1 MFEGKRVVLAVT
13 GGIAA
18 YKSIYLASL
27 LRKKGAIVE
36 TILTEAAQKFV
47 TPVSFNGVTGYGV
60 YSDGFQDINDE
71 IPHIYLSKADM
82 IIVAPAS
89 KNEIAKLACGMADN
103 LLTSTISATKS
114 PVFIVPAMNTNMYL
128 NPINQENLRRLK
140 EIGYIIIEPVS
151 GNLACGDVG
160 IGKMR
165 EPDEIYN
172 FIYDYF
178 KNAEDDFYSG
188 MNVIVTGGPTIS
200 KLDPV
205 RIFTNQSSGKMGERI
220 CESLIKR
227 GANVTYISYKKPANE
242 KINHIKIETTEDMLE
257 EIKKRMGDN
266 ELLIMSAAPL
276 DYEFESYHDE
286 KIKKGEALTFK
297 MKRTPDILK
306 TIKPD
311 KGDLKV
317 IGFAAESENAYEYGL
332 EKLKNKG
339 MDMIFI
345 NNILKDN
352 VFGSEENN
360 GIMISKN
367 GEEKKVPRM
376 DKSLIADAILD
387 FFKEQN

>member
-47 TPVSFNGVTGYGV
+47 TPVSFNGVTGHGV
-60 YSDGFQDINDE
+60 YSDGFQNINDE

-242 KINHIKIETTEDMLE
+242 KINHIKIVTTEDMLE

>member
-47 TPVSFNGVTGYGV
+47 TPVSFNGVTGHGV
-60 YSDGFQDINDE
+60 YSDGFQNINDE

-257 EIKKRMGDN
+257 EIKKRMDDN

-360 GIMISKN
+360 GIMISKD

>member
-47 TPVSFNGVTGYGV
+47 TPVSFNGVTGHGV
-60 YSDGFQDINDE
+60 YSDGFQNINDE

-376 DKSLIADAILD
+376 DKSLIADVILD

>member
-27 LRKKGAIVE
+27 LRKKGTIVE

-47 TPVSFNGVTGYGV
+47 TPVSFNGVTGHGV
-60 YSDGFQDINDE
+60 YSDGFQNINDE

-205 RIFTNQSSGKMGERI
+205 RTFTNQSSGKMGERI

-306 TIKPD
+306 SIKPD

>member
-36 TILTEAAQKFV
+36 TILTEAAQEFV
-47 TPVSFNGVTGYGV
+47 TPVSFNGVTGHGV
-60 YSDGFQDINDE
+60 YSDGLQNINDE

-286 KIKKGEALTFK
+286 KIKKGETLTFK

-306 TIKPD
+306 SIKPD
-311 KGDLKV
+311 KGELKV

>member
-47 TPVSFNGVTGYGV
+47 TSVSFNGVTGHGV
-60 YSDGFQDINDE
+60 YSDGFQNINDE
-71 IPHIYLSKADM
+71 IPHFYLSKADM

-128 NPINQENLRRLK
+128 NPINQENLKKLK

-172 FIYDYF
+172 FISDYF
-178 KNAEDDFYSG
+178 KNAEDDFYRG

-220 CESLIKR
+220 CEGLIKR

-242 KINHIKIETTEDMLE
+242 RINHIKIETTEDMLE
-257 EIKKRMGDN
+257 EIKKRMSEN
-266 ELLIMSAAPL
+266 KLLIMSAAPL

-306 TIKPD
+306 TIKPY

>member
-47 TPVSFNGVTGYGV
+47 TPVSFNGVTGHGV
-60 YSDGFQDINDE
+60 YSDGFQNINDE

-172 FIYDYF
+172 FICDYF

-306 TIKPD
+306 SIKPD

>member
-47 TPVSFNGVTGYGV
+47 TPVSFNGVTGHGV
-60 YSDGFQDINDE
+60 YSDGFQNINDE

-172 FIYDYF
+172 FIYEYF
-178 KNAEDDFYSG
+178 KKAEDDFYSG

-257 EIKKRMGDN
+257 EIKKRMDDN

-306 TIKPD
+306 SIKPD

>member
-47 TPVSFNGVTGYGV
+47 TPVSFNGVTGHGV
-60 YSDGFQDINDE
+60 YSDGFQNINDE

-128 NPINQENLRRLK
+128 NTINQENLRRLK

-172 FIYDYF
+172 FIYEYF

>member
-47 TPVSFNGVTGYGV
+47 TPVSFNGVTGHGV
-60 YSDGFQDINDE
+60 YSDGFQNINDE

-178 KNAEDDFYSG
+178 KNVEDDFYSG

-242 KINHIKIETTEDMLE
+242 KINHIKIETTENMLE

-376 DKSLIADAILD
+376 DKSLIADVILD

>member
-47 TPVSFNGVTGYGV
+47 TPVSFNGVTGHGV
-60 YSDGFQDINDE
+60 YSDGFQNINDE

-128 NPINQENLRRLK
+128 NPINQENLRKLK

-242 KINHIKIETTEDMLE
+242 KIIHIKIETTEDMLE
-257 EIKKRMGDN
+257 EIKKRMDDN

>member
-47 TPVSFNGVTGYGV
+47 TPVSFNGVTGHGV
-60 YSDGFQDINDE
+60 YSDGFQNINDE

-188 MNVIVTGGPTIS
+188 MDVIVTGGPTIS

-242 KINHIKIETTEDMLE
+242 KIIHIKIETTEDMLE

-376 DKSLIADAILD
+376 DKSLIADEILD

>member
-47 TPVSFNGVTGYGV
+47 TPVSFNGVTGHGV
-60 YSDGFQDINDE
+60 YSDGFQNINDE

-128 NPINQENLRRLK
+128 NPINQENLKKLK

-165 EPDEIYN
+165 EPGEIYD
-172 FIYDYF
+172 FISDYF
-178 KNAEDDFYSG
+178 KNAEDDYYRG

-227 GANVTYISYKKPANE
+227 RANVTYISYKKPANE

-257 EIKKRMGDN
+257 EIKKRMSEN
-266 ELLIMSAAPL
+266 KLLIMSAAPL
-276 DYEFESYHDE
+276 DYEFESYHNE

>member
-36 TILTEAAQKFV
+36 TILTEATQKFV
-47 TPVSFNGVTGYGV
+47 TPVSFNGVTGHGV
-60 YSDGFQDINDE
+60 YSDGFQNINDE

-360 GIMISKN
+360 GIMISKD

>member
-47 TPVSFNGVTGYGV
+47 TPVSFNGVTGHGV
-60 YSDGFQDINDE
+60 YSDGFQNINDE

-160 IGKMR
+160 IGRMR

-242 KINHIKIETTEDMLE
+242 NINHIKIETTEDMLE

>member
-47 TPVSFNGVTGYGV
+47 TPVSFNGVTGHGV
-60 YSDGFQDINDE
+60 YSDGFQNINDE

-257 EIKKRMGDN
+257 EIKKRMCDN

-311 KGDLKV
+311 KGDLRV

>member
-47 TPVSFNGVTGYGV
+47 TPVSFNGVTGHGV
-60 YSDGFQDINDE
+60 YSDGFQNINDE

-227 GANVTYISYKKPANE
+227 GANVTYISYKKPANV

>member
-47 TPVSFNGVTGYGV
+47 TPVSFNGVTGHGV
-60 YSDGFQDINDE
+60 YSDGFQNINDE

-257 EIKKRMGDN
+257 EIKKRMDDN

-360 GIMISKN
+360 GIMISKK

>member
-60 YSDGFQDINDE
+60 YSDGFQNINDE

-257 EIKKRMGDN
+257 EIKKRMGNN

>member
-1 MFEGKRVVLAVT
+1 MFEGKRVVLVVT

-47 TPVSFNGVTGYGV
+47 TPVSFNGVTGHGV
-60 YSDGFQDINDE
+60 YSDGFQNINDE

-376 DKSLIADAILD
+376 DKSLIADEILD

>member
-47 TPVSFNGVTGYGV
+47 TPVSFNGVTGHGV
-60 YSDGFQDINDE
+60 YSDGFQNINDE

-172 FIYDYF
+172 FIYEYF
-178 KNAEDDFYSG
+178 KNVEDDFYSG

-242 KINHIKIETTEDMLE
+242 KINHIKIETTENMLE

>member
-47 TPVSFNGVTGYGV
+47 TPVSFNGVTGHGV
-60 YSDGFQDINDE
+60 YSDGFQNINDE

-376 DKSLIADAILD
+376 DKSLIADEILD

>member
-36 TILTEAAQKFV
+36 MILTEAAQKFV
-47 TPVSFNGVTGYGV
+47 TPVSFNGVTGHGV
-60 YSDGFQDINDE
+60 YSDGFQNINDE

-227 GANVTYISYKKPANE
+227 GANVTYVSYKKPANE
-242 KINHIKIETTEDMLE
+242 KINHIKIESTEDMLE

>member
-47 TPVSFNGVTGYGV
+47 TPVSFNGVTGHGV
-60 YSDGFQDINDE
+60 YSDGFQNINDE

-82 IIVAPAS
+82 IIVVPAS

-178 KNAEDDFYSG
+178 KNAKDDFYSG

-360 GIMISKN
+360 GIMISKD

-376 DKSLIADAILD
+376 VKSLIADAILD

>member
-36 TILTEAAQKFV
+36 TILTKAAQKFV
-47 TPVSFNGVTGYGV
+47 TPVSFNGVTGHGV
-60 YSDGFQDINDE
+60 YSDGFQNINDE

-227 GANVTYISYKKPANE
+227 AANVTYISYKKPANE

-360 GIMISKN
+360 GIMILKN

>member
-47 TPVSFNGVTGYGV
+47 TPVSFNGVTGHGV
-60 YSDGFQDINDE
+60 YSDGFQNINDE

-128 NPINQENLRRLK
+128 NPINQENLKKLK

-172 FIYDYF
+172 FISDYF
-178 KNAEDDFYSG
+178 KNTEDDFYRG

-220 CESLIKR
+220 CEGLIKR

-242 KINHIKIETTEDMLE
+242 RINHIKIETTEDMLE
-257 EIKKRMGDN
+257 EIKKRMSEN
-266 ELLIMSAAPL
+266 KLLIMSAAPL

-306 TIKPD
+306 TIKPY

>member
-1 MFEGKRVVLAVT
+1 MFEGKRAVLAVT

-47 TPVSFNGVTGYGV
+47 TPVSFNGVTGHGV
-60 YSDGFQDINDE
+60 YSDGFQNINDE

-360 GIMISKN
+360 GIMISKD

>member
-1 MFEGKRVVLAVT
+1 
-13 GGIAA
+13 
-18 YKSIYLASL
+18 
-27 LRKKGAIVE
+27 
-36 TILTEAAQKFV
+36 
-47 TPVSFNGVTGYGV
+47 
-60 YSDGFQDINDE
+60 
-71 IPHIYLSKADM
+71 M

-172 FIYDYF
+172 FIYEYF

>member
-47 TPVSFNGVTGYGV
+47 TPVSFNGVTVHGV
-60 YSDGFQDINDE
+60 YSDGFQNINDE

-220 CESLIKR
+220 CESLIRR

-257 EIKKRMGDN
+257 EIKKIMGDN

>member
-47 TPVSFNGVTGYGV
+47 TPVSFNGVTGHGV
-60 YSDGFQDINDE
+60 YSDGFQNINDE

-128 NPINQENLRRLK
+128 NPINQENLKKLK

-165 EPDEIYN
+165 EPGEIYN
-172 FIYDYF
+172 FISDYF
-178 KNAEDDFYSG
+178 KNAEDDYYRG

-220 CESLIKR
+220 CESLIRR

-242 KINHIKIETTEDMLE
+242 RINHIKIETTEDMLE
-257 EIKKRMGDN
+257 EIKKRMIEN
-266 ELLIMSAAPL
+266 KLLIMSAAPL

-367 GEEKKVPRM
+367 GGEKKVPRM

>member
-47 TPVSFNGVTGYGV
+47 TPVSFNGVTGHGV
-60 YSDGFQDINDE
+60 YSDGFQNINDE

-151 GNLACGDVG
+151 GNLACGDFG

-227 GANVTYISYKKPANE
+227 GANVTYVSYKKPANE

-317 IGFAAESENAYEYGL
+317 IGFAAESENSYEYGL

>member
-47 TPVSFNGVTGYGV
+47 TPVSFNGVTGHGV
-60 YSDGFQDINDE
+60 YSDGFQNINDE

-367 GEEKKVPRM
+367 GEEKKVLRM

>member
-47 TPVSFNGVTGYGV
+47 TPVSFNGVTGHGV
-60 YSDGFQDINDE
+60 YSDGFQNINDE

-178 KNAEDDFYSG
+178 KNAEDDFYIG

-286 KIKKGEALTFK
+286 KIKKGGALTFK

>member
-47 TPVSFNGVTGYGV
+47 TPVSFNGVTGHGV
-60 YSDGFQDINDE
+60 YSDGFQNINDE

-160 IGKMR
+160 IGRMR

-376 DKSLIADAILD
+376 DKSLIADEILD

>member
-47 TPVSFNGVTGYGV
+47 TPVSFNGVTGHGV
-60 YSDGFQDINDE
+60 YSDGFQNINDE

-160 IGKMR
+160 IGRMR

-306 TIKPD
+306 SIKPD

>member
-47 TPVSFNGVTGYGV
+47 TPVSFNGVTGHGV
-60 YSDGFQDINDE
+60 YSDGFQNINDE

-220 CESLIKR
+220 CESLIRR
-227 GANVTYISYKKPANE
+227 GANVTYISYKKTANE

-257 EIKKRMGDN
+257 EIKKRMSDN

-311 KGDLKV
+311 KGNLKV

-345 NNILKDN
+345 NNILEDN

>member
-47 TPVSFNGVTGYGV
+47 TPVSFNGVTGHGV
-60 YSDGFQDINDE
+60 YSDGFQNINDE

-172 FIYDYF
+172 FICDYF

-306 TIKPD
+306 SIKPD

-360 GIMISKN
+360 GIMILKN

-376 DKSLIADAILD
+376 DKSLIADVILD

>member
-47 TPVSFNGVTGYGV
+47 TPVSFNGVTGHGV
-60 YSDGFQDINDE
+60 YSDGFQNINDE

-227 GANVTYISYKKPANE
+227 GASVTYISYKKPANE

-257 EIKKRMGDN
+257 EIKKRMCDN

-311 KGDLKV
+311 KGDLRV

>member
-47 TPVSFNGVTGYGV
+47 TPVSFNGVTGHGV
-60 YSDGFQDINDE
+60 YSDGFQNINDE

-227 GANVTYISYKKPANE
+227 GASVTYISYKKPANE

-257 EIKKRMGDN
+257 EIKKRMDDN

-376 DKSLIADAILD
+376 DKSLIADEILD

>member
-47 TPVSFNGVTGYGV
+47 TPVSFNGVTGHGV
-60 YSDGFQDINDE
+60 YSDGFQNINDE

-103 LLTSTISATKS
+103 LLASTISATKS

-257 EIKKRMGDN
+257 EIKKRMCDN